1 MYTHT
6 RTEEEQ
12 FRINTRAF
20 LSGISLSSHPTP
32 VPFTQKNKI
41 PSKPPTLPKD
51 FEINWQCTTSKPEK
65 KDRITNE
72 LKRIGGGEKNLNLF
86 RTLLFEEEM
95 GVDGWS
101 EKIWFYVFLSEL
113 VEKRKK
119 KKWK

>member
-72 LKRIGGGEKNLNLF
+72 LKRIGGGEKKPQ
-86 RTLLFEEEM
+86 R
-95 GVDGWS
+95 V
-101 EKIWFYVFLSEL
+101 
-113 VEKRKK
+113 
-119 KKWK
+119 

>member
-1 MYTHT
+1 
-6 RTEEEQ
+6 
-12 FRINTRAF
+12 
-20 LSGISLSSHPTP
+20 
-32 VPFTQKNKI
+32 
-41 PSKPPTLPKD
+41 
-51 FEINWQCTTSKPEK
+51 
-65 KDRITNE
+65 

-119 KKWK
+119 KK

>member
-20 LSGISLSSHPTP
+20 LPGISLSSYPTP
-32 VPFTQKNKI
+32 VPFTQKKKI
-41 PSKPPTLPKD
+41 PSKLPTLPKD
-51 FEINWQCTTSKPEK
+51 FEINWQCTWKPEK

-72 LKRIGGGEKNLNLF
+72 LKRIGGGEKNLNVF

-101 EKIWFYVFLSEL
+101 EKIFIFFFLDWL
-113 VEKRKK
+113 KN
-119 KKWK
+119 WK